1 MGSASASGSGSG
13 GACPRHFAL
22 FCSVVFVLSIF
33 FSSAESYPNPL
44 TDCED
49 YGDYIQGSALF
60 STLCGAHWRNQEQEQ
75 IQNVFKRFLFH
86 YSKAHN
92 SAGSVERESHSV
104 HPLMRLSPKLSLRRK
119 KQQLK
124 RVCGVSG
131 RRIRDVFCP
140 YLGSSAAP

>member
-75 IQNVFKRFLFH
+75 IQNVFKR
-86 YSKAHN
+86 
-92 SAGSVERESHSV
+92 SHSV

-119 KQQLK
+119 KQQKLK

>member
-75 IQNVFKRFLFH
+75 IQNVFKR
-86 YSKAHN
+86 
-92 SAGSVERESHSV
+92 SHSV

>member
-1 MGSASASGSGSG
+1 MGSASGSG

-33 FSSAESYPNPL
+33 FSSVESYPNPL

-75 IQNVFKRFLFH
+75 IQNVFKRVRSHSHIRSIRQTAEGFLTVSSALQFLFH

-92 SAGSVERESHSV
+92 SVGSVERESHSV

-119 KQQLK
+119 KQQ
-124 RVCGVSG
+124 V
-131 RRIRDVFCP
+131 
-140 YLGSSAAP
+140 